1 MKKLLILEN
10 IIETD
15 NNNNKNVINNNER
28 FPKDGFNDAFNETRK
43 TLIKD
48 IFPRFG
54 NSNEFK
60 MLYELKKTIITSDT
74 NNLGNKNNFTS
85 PFGNDGIINT
95 NEQTLTSYYASSSF
109 MNNTNIW
116 IDILP
121 KLDVL
126 KHDETLCNICHQ
138 YNSTTGCTIAS
149 SSPSSSLSPPLGS
162 IGISKTKIVPQTM
175 HYYLFKHHII
185 TLNILLSDE
194 SFYKIFEKYLT
205 KRYCCEHL
213 KCYRCILI
221 YILNYKKGTKETFQ
235 RCMYIYINFISGKG
249 IYEVCVPPNIK
260 TSIEYK
266 LAHPNMSIFNKLM
279 DICFIEMEN
288 CLSAIDYNLDSNAT
302 CSSSNINNELQPRN
316 IEIEFANMIWK
327 NIQQR
332 LLMSG
337 SSGEK
342 RSSMIM
348 TMAKD
353 KDQSRSNN
361 GNSINSSSSNN
372 NNKTGCVI
380 L

>member
-15 NNNNKNVINNNER
+15 NKNNNIINNNER

-54 NSNEFK
+54 NSTEFK

-95 NEQTLTSYYASSSF
+95 NEQTLTSFYASSSF

-149 SSPSSSLSPPLGS
+149 SSPPLRS
-162 IGISKTKIVPQTM
+162 IGISNTKIVPQTM
-175 HYYLFKHHII
+175 HYYL
-185 TLNILLSDE
+185 
-194 SFYKIFEKYLT
+194 
-205 KRYCCEHL
+205 
-213 KCYRCILI
+213 
-221 YILNYKKGTKETFQ
+221 
-235 RCMYIYINFISGKG
+235 
-249 IYEVCVPPNIK
+249 
-260 TSIEYK
+260 
-266 LAHPNMSIFNKLM
+266 
-279 DICFIEMEN
+279 
-288 CLSAIDYNLDSNAT
+288 
-302 CSSSNINNELQPRN
+302 
-316 IEIEFANMIWK
+316 
-327 NIQQR
+327 
-332 LLMSG
+332 
-337 SSGEK
+337 
-342 RSSMIM
+342 
-348 TMAKD
+348 
-353 KDQSRSNN
+353 
-361 GNSINSSSSNN
+361 
-372 NNKTGCVI
+372 
-380 L
+380 